1 MTYTVN
7 QIVLALATAVGAYGG
22 FPDPPAVFKNLVR
35 NEMVQWALV
44 WVLIYQGGSGQDLT
58 LATLV
63 TAAMFAAHKSL
74 L

>member
-1 MTYTVN
+1 MTYTVE

-22 FPDPPAVFKNLVR
+22 FPQPPTVFQNLVK

-74 L
+74 V

>member
-1 MTYTVN
+1 MTFTVQ

-22 FPDPPAVFKNLVR
+22 FPEPPPMFKDLVK
-35 NEMVQWALV
+35 NEMFQWALV
-44 WVLIYQGGSGQDLT
+44 WVLIYQGGSGQDIT

-74 L
+74 I